1 MSAPAKILFL
11 GLKDCS
17 YSERA
22 YELLRLAGM
31 DTQRLLSGARGE
43 ALPDRVRS
51 WQGDYILCFRS
62 YFILP
67 KALIDRAH
75 IAAINFHPAPPDYPG
90 SGCVNL
96 ALYDGAKTYGVTAHV
111 MNEKVDNGPII
122 HCRRFPIFPQDT
134 VSTLLARTL
143 HESFG
148 LFCDVVNGLFESG
161 ADYLRLMMERA
172 TGERWAGSAHK
183 ISEID
188 RLQRIGMG
196 CSREQLERIIR
207 ATYTDKFRPFIELH
221 DYRFVLEHPFPAC
234 VRQDRSEGAVS

>member
-1 MSAPAKILFL
+1 MAVPMSAPAKILFL

-134 VSTLLARTL
+134 VSTL
-143 HESFG
+143 
-148 LFCDVVNGLFESG
+148 
-161 ADYLRLMMERA
+161 
-172 TGERWAGSAHK
+172 
-183 ISEID
+183 
-188 RLQRIGMG
+188 
-196 CSREQLERIIR
+196 
-207 ATYTDKFRPFIELH
+207 
-221 DYRFVLEHPFPAC
+221 
-234 VRQDRSEGAVS
+234 